1 MVNTVMGIAIGII
14 MFAQYP
20 VPLPVRNVPR
30 DSVGADEDW
39 ESVGK
44 EGYPA
49 WECDKHHTALD
60 KSGSPSTVLVYSN
73 PV

>member
-30 DSVGADEDW
+30 DTV
-39 ESVGK
+39 
-44 EGYPA
+44 
-49 WECDKHHTALD
+49 ALGLVRI
-60 KSGSPSTVLVYSN
+60 GSRWGRRVTRRGNAISIIPHFTNQEALPLFSN